1 MTMSYPIHNLSSSNT
16 NLQLPFILPDVSPKF
31 LLHLFQAT
39 PAIRIPSLSTLTL
52 DLTRGFCQ
60 GRSAKRFVRSF
71 FRSSAWGS
79 SVSAVEICQEF
90 PWRILGESMEMEY
103 LWVVSGEFLLFSARC
118 CLVCVHSF
126 IFIFVLYYDVLITN
140 SCDCWVSISGS
151 GVDASFLPNRKN
163 RNGTLKPWNLLLG
176 CKARLIE
183 FYGEMRSECRGTILW
198 FCQTIEDHV
207 RLYWEE
213 PPVIEL
219 SKGNIHRLCTFLH
232 CLPMNKCFF
241 SPASHVWWLASKSA
255 CGFVR

>member
-1 MTMSYPIHNLSSSNT
+1 MTMSYPIHNLSSSST

-60 GRSAKRFVRSF
+60 GRSAKRFIRSF

-118 CLVCVHSF
+118 CLVYVHSF
-126 IFIFVLYYDVLITN
+126 IFIFVLYYDVLIAN

-151 GVDASFLPNRKN
+151 GVDALFFAEPKKSERHPQ
-163 RNGTLKPWNLLLG
+163 TLEPAVGLQSKVNWVLWWSEERVQGNYTMILSNNWRSCQIVLG
-176 CKARLIE
+176 RTS
-183 FYGEMRSECRGTILW
+183 GHWT
-198 FCQTIEDHV
+198 
-207 RLYWEE
+207 
-213 PPVIEL
+213 
-219 SKGNIHRLCTFLH
+219 
-232 CLPMNKCFF
+232 
-241 SPASHVWWLASKSA
+241 
-255 CGFVR
+255 